1 MEEIAWTVYMVQTQS
16 GKLYT
21 GITTDMERR
30 FREHSTGKKGGK
42 FFRISDP
49 RKIVYQESAPDRSTA
64 SIRES
69 EIKKMARSEK
79 MKLIRS
85 KKP

>member
-1 MEEIAWTVYMVQTQS
+1 
-16 GKLYT
+16 
-21 GITTDMERR
+21 
-30 FREHSTGKKGGK
+30 
-42 FFRISDP
+42 
-49 RKIVYQESAPDRSTA
+49 VYQESAPDRSTA